1 MSRIKSVEKLAKQVL
16 TENEAARED
25 DFRLVYEVYKIIFPN
40 IDNLSFKDVMLN
52 HKVYNLPYFESVR
65 RTRQKLQNK
74 FPELQARK
82 EVVEAR
88 SQEEVEYRNYALEDI
103 IISFSSLGTSLNK
116 DSE

>member
-52 HKVYNLPYFESVR
+52 HKVYNLPYFENLAS
-65 RTRQKLQNK
+65 
-74 FPELQARK
+74 A
-82 EVVEAR
+82 
-88 SQEEVEYRNYALEDI
+88 
-103 IISFSSLGTSLNK
+103 FS
-116 DSE
+116 